1 MVGGGTN
8 GQWVRTHNEESAKAF
23 QAEQRSAKDYGHRYG
38 GRLPL
43 ILLGVV
49 VAAVLVVFLVSL
61 FT

>member
-1 MVGGGTN
+1 MIGGGAN

-23 QAEQRSAKDYGHRYG
+23 QAEQRSAKDYGHKYG

-49 VAAVLVVFLVSL
+49 VAVVLVAFLVSL
-61 FT
+61 FV